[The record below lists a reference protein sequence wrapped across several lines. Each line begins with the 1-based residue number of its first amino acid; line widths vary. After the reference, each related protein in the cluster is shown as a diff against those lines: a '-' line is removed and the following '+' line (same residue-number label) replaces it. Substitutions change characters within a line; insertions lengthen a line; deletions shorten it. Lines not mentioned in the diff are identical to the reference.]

1 MKKQAAFTL
10 LEVLVALA
18 ILAVALSAAI
28 RTSTI
33 NAENARYL
41 RDKTLAHWVAVNIVT
56 EMRARGELPSIGK
69 KTGTAMMA
77 DRKWFWVLQIS
88 KTIDEKLR
96 RLEIRVYYDQD
107 FRDSEESITIF
118 ASLVLCK
125 KALALLCW

>member
-28 RTSTI
+28 QTSTI

-41 RDKTLAHWVAVNIVT
+41 RDKTLAHWVAVNVVT
-56 EMRARGELPSIGK
+56 EMRVRREWPNIGK

-77 DRKWFWVLQIS
+77 NREWFWVLQIS
-88 KTIDEKLR
+88 ETILDLP
-96 RLEIRVYYDQD
+96 
-107 FRDSEESITIF
+107 S
-118 ASLVLCK
+118 
-125 KALALLCW
+125 